1 MMNNIKAVIH
11 YEWTGTK
18 KAASV
23 FWIILGS
30 TVLLSIISAYSFTDG
45 EVYMGGTS
53 IALFAY
59 LTITGFIAVK
69 DSMSY
74 CIQRGATRNQFL
86 AGIGLSFLV
95 TSIIM
100 AVIHTIL
107 VELAILVTKDLL
119 NLKTVHFFRLSDLL
133 STSPSFLTATV
144 VDMLLSFFC
153 LATAFLIGAIFF
165 RFGKT
170 IGLSFLAFCGL
181 ILMNAS
187 IQTKIGSFL
196 FSDSSNAILMDFVIL
211 FFLGVICFFI
221 TWLIIRK
228 TSIHPSIQ

>member
-1 MMNNIKAVIH
+1 MNNIKAVLH

-30 TVLLSIISAYSFTDG
+30 TMLLSIIFAYSFTDG

-59 LTITGFIAVK
+59 LMITGFISVK
-69 DSMSY
+69 DSMPY
-74 CIQRGATRNQFL
+74 CIRRGATRNQFL

-107 VELAILVTKDLL
+107 VELAIMAGNLL

-133 STSPSFLTATV
+133 STSPSLLTATV

-170 IGLSFLAFCGL
+170 IGLSFLALSGL
-181 ILMNAS
+181 ILMNS
-187 IQTKIGSFL
+187 SVQTKIGSFL
-196 FSDSSNAILMDFVIL
+196 FGNASNAILMDFVIL
-211 FFLGVICFFI
+211 FLIGVICFFI
-221 TWLIIRK
+221 TWPIIRK
-228 TSIHPSIQ
+228 MSIHPTTQ